1 MENRPLSELTLE
13 EIIKAAGGTL
23 DANDELSMN
32 LMIKL
37 FKAQGRKNGRDLPDP
52 RPARRAKRVYPPQLV
67 QGINQ
72 SLPPHRS
79 AALRWGFFHVV
90 P

>member
-1 MENRPLSELTLE
+1 MENRPLSELSLE

-37 FKAQGRKNGRDLPDP
+37 FKAQGRKMEEIYQIRDLPDEQ
-52 RPARRAKRVYPPQLV
+52 REYIRQNWYQV
-67 QGINQ
+67 
-72 SLPPHRS
+72 
-79 AALRWGFFHVV
+79 
-90 P
+90 

>member
-23 DANDELSMN
+23 DANDERSMN

-37 FKAQGRKNGRDLPDP
+37 FKAQGRKMEEIYQIRGLPDEQ
-52 RPARRAKRVYPPQLV
+52 REYIRQNWYKV
-67 QGINQ
+67 
-72 SLPPHRS
+72 
-79 AALRWGFFHVV
+79 
-90 P
+90 

>member
-23 DANDELSMN
+23 DASNERSMN

-37 FKAQGRKNGRDLPDP
+37 FKAQGRKMEEIYQICGLPDEQ
-52 RPARRAKRVYPPQLV
+52 REYIRQNWYKV
-67 QGINQ
+67 
-72 SLPPHRS
+72 
-79 AALRWGFFHVV
+79 
-90 P
+90 